1 MIEKRVFTKK
11 DLNTV
16 KVKDYGNQ
24 YRVRVR
30 IARNTET
37 KEYIYKA
44 FCGSDKTDLE
54 YRAIEFIENQ
64 IEHQD
69 EQKVHDELFSTDI
82 ENWLYNEK
90 YGTLKARSFDRLEQ
104 TYENQIKP
112 HIEGMRTKDIKSSD
126 CKTILQVNLSKGLSY
141 SSLLKIYRL
150 LKEFF
155 AARVADGSISA
166 SPMNTVKFYSKE
178 FVITNQA
185 NIREERDKA
194 VAKMETG
201 ADLTPYEE
209 GLAFSKLRMEDK
221 TDIRFLTDEEIAKI
235 KDVVYN
241 GYYRK
246 RKTKAGK
253 WSQSKP
259 FKLVQ
264 AEYFLFILNT
274 GIRCGEAVALKYSDI
289 DFKTKKMTVQRNITT
304 VKKRDK
310 NGQAIGGIRSIEGT
324 PKTKGSVA
332 VLPINDT
339 AIAILKN
346 MLKEE
351 PKGYRGYIANE
362 NGEAIGES
370 ALRKRFGNLIRWAGV
385 EHCSIHSLRH
395 TFASKL
401 YEVTHGDSKLVSELV
416 RHSSVAFTEDLYIHI
431 KEKYK
436 QDTIANFSI

>member
-274 GIRCGEAVALKYSDI
+274 GIR
-289 DFKTKKMTVQRNITT
+289 
-304 VKKRDK
+304 
-310 NGQAIGGIRSIEGT
+310 
-324 PKTKGSVA
+324 
-332 VLPINDT
+332 
-339 AIAILKN
+339 
-346 MLKEE
+346 
-351 PKGYRGYIANE
+351 
-362 NGEAIGES
+362 
-370 ALRKRFGNLIRWAGV
+370 
-385 EHCSIHSLRH
+385 
-395 TFASKL
+395 
-401 YEVTHGDSKLVSELV
+401 
-416 RHSSVAFTEDLYIHI
+416 
-431 KEKYK
+431 
-436 QDTIANFSI
+436 